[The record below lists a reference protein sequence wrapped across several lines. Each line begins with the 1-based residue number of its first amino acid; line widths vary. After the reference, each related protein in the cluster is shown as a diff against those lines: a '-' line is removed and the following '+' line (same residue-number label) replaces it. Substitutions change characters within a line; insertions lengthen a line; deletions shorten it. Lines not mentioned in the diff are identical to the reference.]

1 MPGYDHAVPLGQKT
15 STGFWNGPL
24 VPFTIATEC
33 FTGRAMH
40 IEETTTLL
48 EATRPASACVID
60 FFEARDRLKPGLE
73 EAGQQSEIRLKS
85 QKLALYRLPSVERA
99 DRLEE
104 SSIGCFPLSCL
115 LIFCSGS

>member
-1 MPGYDHAVPLGQKT
+1 
-15 STGFWNGPL
+15 
-24 VPFTIATEC
+24 
-33 FTGRAMH
+33 MH

-85 QKLALYRLPSVERA
+85 QKLALYRLPSIERA

-104 SSIGCFPLSCL
+104 SVYWVLSAVLVAYLLLGIIGR
-115 LIFCSGS
+115 